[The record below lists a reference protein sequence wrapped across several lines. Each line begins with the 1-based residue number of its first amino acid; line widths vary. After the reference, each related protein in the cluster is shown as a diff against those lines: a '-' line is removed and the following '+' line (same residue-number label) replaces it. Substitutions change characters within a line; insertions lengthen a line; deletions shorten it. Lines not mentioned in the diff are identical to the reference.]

1 MLHIILRSIQ
11 SITIHYDIVIKHMI
25 QICTAAPSGVIAW
38 TSLARRRR
46 GRPSRAGPTR
56 APVTSVCWGRPLH
69 TGCMMGSVM
78 LKQNGGD
85 LGSVGA

>member
-38 TSLARRRR
+38 TSLVPREEDDRLVP
-46 GRPSRAGPTR
+46 GHLVLP
-56 APVTSVCWGRPLH
+56 
-69 TGCMMGSVM
+69 
-78 LKQNGGD
+78 
-85 LGSVGA
+85 